1 MYEEFIIGYVLTGI
15 AVVLLVAVIVLQCF
29 ILKKLSQNRRVNNVN
44 IMNTVNRGMTICRK
58 CATKYESVLGI
69 CPNCGTMK

>member
-15 AVVLLVAVIVLQCF
+15 AVVLLVAVIVLQCI
-29 ILKKLSQNRRVNNVN
+29 ILKKMSQNRRVNNVN

-58 CATKYESVLGI
+58 CVSLHL
-69 CPNCGTMK
+69 TMV

>member
-44 IMNTVNRGMTICRK
+44 IMNTVNRGDRK
-58 CATKYESVLGI
+58 SVV
-69 CPNCGTMK
+69 